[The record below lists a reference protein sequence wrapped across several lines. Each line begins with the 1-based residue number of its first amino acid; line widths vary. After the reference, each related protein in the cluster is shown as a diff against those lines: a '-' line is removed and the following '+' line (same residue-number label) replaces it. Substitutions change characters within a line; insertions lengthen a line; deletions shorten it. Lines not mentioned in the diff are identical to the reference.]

1 MLSILILV
9 ICLLSAIAVASWAC
23 RGDRHTLARWAAA
36 DAAATLRESEELRSE
51 SQAADGPPV
60 VACVVPAKQTWSTCA
75 VIGCRHRS
83 APGSSIC
90 ILCAISTPP
99 QIITRCVEVLQDT
112 QASSADRLVAIQ
124 NINAELDLF
133 RAVYQQN

>member
-1 MLSILILV
+1 MLSILILM
-9 ICLLSAIAVASWAC
+9 ICILAAIAVASWTC
-23 RGDRHTLARWAAA
+23 RGDRHILARWAAA
-36 DAAATLRESEELRSE
+36 DAAAALRESEVSRTE

-60 VACVVPAKQTWSTCA
+60 VACYVPAKQIWSTCA

-99 QIITRCVEVLQDT
+99 QIVTRCVEVLQDT

-124 NINAELDLF
+124 SINAELDLF
-133 RAVYQQN
+133 RAAYQQN